1 METKRREGLQR
12 NREGQRGLKI
22 YYGDKEKGRFIE
34 KQRTEEILWRQE
46 KGRFIEKQRRLE
58 KTENYYGD
66 KEKVFIEIEKVK
78 EVDGE
83 RKVKKD

>member
-12 NREGQRGLKI
+12 NRGLKI
-22 YYGDKEKGRFIE
+22 YYGDKEKGRF
-34 KQRTEEILWRQE
+34 L
-46 KGRFIEKQRRLE
+46 EKQRRLE

-83 RKVKKD
+83 RKVRKD